1 MKAGIYGLFVF
12 AAFLIGCAT
21 QTPPVQQ
28 VEGPQSI
35 EAQKKAQA
43 EVVGQ
48 VPVKP
53 TLKHKIAVGR
63 MSNES
68 GYGRSLLRDKNDD
81 PLGKQVVDMMV
92 KALVESGSYIVVERP
107 DIALLKDEAD
117 LSGKKL
123 DLVGVDAL
131 VIGSVTELGRK
142 VVGKTGFLSD
152 SKKQIAFA
160 KLDVR
165 LVDASTGFILTSV
178 SGAGEASTE
187 TASVVG
193 FGSQASYDVTLNDT
207 AIREAVSDVVS
218 RMSTELLKRRWQTS
232 VLQAKDDQVFISG
245 GKQQGV
251 LAGMVFDVLT
261 RGERVKSQQ
270 TGFFVTLPGKAVAQ
284 IKVTSNFGETIMDEG
299 SVATIVSGKIDGIA
313 LADLVVVAKE

>member
-1 MKAGIYGLFVF
+1 MKAGICGFCVF
-12 AAFLIGCAT
+12 AAFLLGCAT
-21 QTPPVQQ
+21 QTPSVQQ
-28 VEGPQSI
+28 IEGPQSI

-68 GYGRSLLRDKNDD
+68 GYGRSLLRDKNND

-107 DIALLKDEAD
+107 DIELLKNEAD

-165 LVDASTGFILTSV
+165 LVDATTGFILTSV

-193 FGSQASYDVTLNDT
+193 FGSQASYDGTLNDT

-218 RMSTELLKRRWQTS
+218 KMSTVLLKRQWQTS

-251 LAGMVFDVLT
+251 LPGLIFEVRT
-261 RGERVKSQQ
+261 RGERVKSPQ

-299 SVATIVSGKIDGIA
+299 SVATIVSGKIDGIG
-313 LADLVVVAKE
+313 LADLIVVAKE

>member
-1 MKAGIYGLFVF
+1 
-12 AAFLIGCAT
+12 
-21 QTPPVQQ
+21 
-28 VEGPQSI
+28 
-35 EAQKKAQA
+35 
-43 EVVGQ
+43 
-48 VPVKP
+48 
-53 TLKHKIAVGR
+53 
-63 MSNES
+63 
-68 GYGRSLLRDKNDD
+68 
-81 PLGKQVVDMMV
+81 MV
-92 KALVESGSYIVVERP
+92 KALAESGSYIVLERP
-107 DIALLKDEAD
+107 DIELMKNEAD

-131 VIGSVTELGRK
+131 VVGSVTELGRK

-152 SKKQIAFA
+152 SKKQVAFA

-165 LVDASTGFILTSV
+165 LVDASTGYILTSV

-193 FGSQASYDVTLNDT
+193 FGSQASYDGTLTD
-207 AIREAVSDVVS
+207 AAMREAVSDVVS
-218 RMSTELLKRRWQTS
+218 RMSTQLLNRRWQTS
-232 VLQAKDDQVFISG
+232 VLQVQDDQIFISG

-261 RGERVKSQQ
+261 RGERVKSPQ
-270 TGFFVTLPGKAVAQ
+270 TGFFVTLPGKTIAQ
-284 IKVTSNFGETIMDEG
+284 IKVTSNFGDTIMDEG